1 VKDQHSTSVISKVF
15 LLKGSGLRKLMTG
28 TIVLSMSSMGSETWP
43 ADASNYWSM
52 HSNYC
57 ITV

>member
-15 LLKGSGLRKLMTG
+15 LVKGSGLRKLMTG

-43 ADASNYWSM
+43 ADASNY
-52 HSNYC
+52 
-57 ITV
+57 